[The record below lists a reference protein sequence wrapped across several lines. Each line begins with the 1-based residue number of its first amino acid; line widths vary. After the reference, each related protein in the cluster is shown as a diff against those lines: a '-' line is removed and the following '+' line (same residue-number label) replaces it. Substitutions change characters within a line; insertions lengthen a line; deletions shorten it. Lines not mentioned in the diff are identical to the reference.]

1 MAHDPD
7 SARAQLHQWIVEQ
20 GSRRDPQG
28 PTGDADLQQEGW
40 IDSLGLMTLIIH
52 VEELLGRELTEREM
66 RMQNF
71 ASIDSIVRALFAPAK
86 S

>member
-1 MAHDPD
+1 MTHDTD
-7 SARAQLHQWIVEQ
+7 SARTRLHQWILEQ

-28 PTGDADLQQEGW
+28 PPHDADLQQEGW
-40 IDSLGLMTLIIH
+40 IDSLGMMTLISF
-52 VEELLGRELTEREM
+52 VEDLLGRELTEREM

-71 ASIDSIVRALFAPAK
+71 VSIDSIVRALFAPAR